1 MKRIICMLVV
11 LAAVTATAQAVWTI
25 DGPSVG
31 TGGWNAIWNGVMS
44 WDVSDDSAVSG
55 GVKAWWFVPTDAEPQ
70 TPILAGGVNQAET
83 MKWYIRPVVAGPKS
97 GGNRYAYAPTVDTTK
112 WGATFVNPADNGGL
126 GADVAVIATMLSK
139 DEMLVQH
146 DWGYQYYRPYLY
158 SWENKPYFK
167 TDARIASVNG
177 EGATM
182 RINTYAYA
190 PDTSWDAAR
199 SVNKRR
205 LISYTDIALSA
216 TDMEWQTIHTYAA
229 AKADTTTMYGVWENA
244 WLMFEVEIIGGNED
258 TRLFIDELD
267 FFSNEFYDPVLYPEA
282 AASGI
287 YWELP
292 EPATMSILA
301 LGGLL
306 LRKKK

>member
-1 MKRIICMLVV
+1 MLVV
-11 LAAVTATAQAVWTI
+11 MAAVATAAQAWTV

-44 WDVSDDSAVSG
+44 WDVWDDEAVSG
-55 GVKAWWFVPTDAEPQ
+55 GVGSWSFYPTNTDAIIMP
-70 TPILAGGVNQAET
+70 GGVNQAET
-83 MKWYIRPVVAGPKS
+83 MKWYIRPVVATNPKA
-97 GGNRYAYAPTVDTTK
+97 GGNRYLYAPDADTSK
-112 WGATFVNPADNGGL
+112 WGVTFINPADNGGL
-126 GADVAVIATMLSK
+126 GADVAAIATMISP

-167 TDARIASVNG
+167 TDARIAAINA
-177 EGATM
+177 EGASM

-190 PDTSWDAAR
+190 PNGAWDSAA
-199 SVNKRR
+199 KT
-205 LISYTDIALSA
+205 LISYTDIALGE
-216 TDMEWQTIHTYAA
+216 DMVWQTIHTYAA
-229 AKADTTTMYGVWENA
+229 AKCDITTMWGVWEDA
-244 WLMFEVEIIGGNED
+244 WLVFEVEIIGGNAD

-267 FFSNEFYDPVLYPEA
+267 FFSNEFYDAELYPDA
-282 AASGI
+282 AVSAPD
-287 YWELP
+287 WVLP

-306 LRKKK
+306 LRRKK